1 MSDLTGTILKEIR
14 DEIRGQRQDHGEQ
27 LRGLRQEIRGMRR
40 EHGGILKGHGETL
53 KEHGQRLDAMEAHA
67 ARNGTVL
74 RQILG
79 AVEYGNQQRDIRVED
94 IEERVTRI
102 EEHLISV

>member
-1 MSDLTGTILKEIR
+1 MSDLTGTILTEIR
-14 DEIRGQRQDHGEQ
+14 DEIRGMRQEHGER
-27 LRGLRQEIRGMRR
+27 LK
-40 EHGGILKGHGETL
+40 EHGEILKEHGETL
-53 KEHGQRLDAMEAHA
+53 KGHGQRLDAMESHS

-102 EEHLISV
+102 EQHLELPTAQ